1 MPPVRPIINAEPP
14 FIWDAILSGWSREFD
29 RGYDVAMNTMKNIIN
44 VTFIQP
50 DGREE
55 TYQGP
60 IGDHVMD
67 VAVDNGVAGIIG
79 QCGGGCTCCTCH
91 VWLDVNWQ
99 DRVKPAHHDE
109 TELLS
114 YAIGVCERSR
124 LACQVRLTEDLDGLV
139 VEIPSESE

>member
-1 MPPVRPIINAEPP
+1 MSA
-14 FIWDAILSGWSREFD
+14 AILSGWSREFD
-29 RGYDVAMNTMKNIIN
+29 RGYDVVMNTQNNNIN

-50 DGREE
+50 DGRTE
-55 TYQGP
+55 THQGP

-91 VWLDVNWQ
+91 VWIDPNWQ
-99 DRVKPAHHDE
+99 DRVRPAHNDE

-114 YAIGVCERSR
+114 YAIGVCDRSR
-124 LACQVRLTEDLDGLV
+124 LACQLRLTQELDGLV
-139 VEIPSESE
+139 VEIPSETV

>member
-1 MPPVRPIINAEPP
+1 
-14 FIWDAILSGWSREFD
+14 
-29 RGYDVAMNTMKNIIN
+29 
-44 VTFIQP
+44 
-50 DGREE
+50 
-55 TYQGP
+55 
-60 IGDHVMD
+60 
-67 VAVDNGVAGIIG
+67 
-79 QCGGGCTCCTCH
+79 
-91 VWLDVNWQ
+91 VNWQ